1 MSDKDVWRLAHEF
14 RDAFSDLIV
23 AMIRGDSDF
32 IECASRGVVDRFV
45 QLIKEADDSDI
56 EYEIEDIMEMIL
68 AFTSLLATHNRREAV
83 ELLSIV
89 MGRFS
94 NLIRD
99 TGEKCH
105 RNTYKH

>member
-1 MSDKDVWRLAHEF
+1 MSGKDVWRLAHGF

-32 IECASRGVVDRFV
+32 IECASKTVVDRFV
-45 QLIKEADDSDI
+45 QIIKEANDSDI
-56 EYEIEDIMEMIL
+56 EYEVEDIMEMIL

-83 ELLSIV
+83 ELLSTI

-94 NLIRD
+94 TLIRA

-105 RNTYKH
+105 K